1 MQSALQSIRVDA
13 ILSFVLAFIFL
24 LGPRKARIAALLSLF
39 ERCHLC
45 NLVALRGLSRIDQF
59 LTGARFHPEPGKST
73 HRGVIGD
80 FRVVCFAK
88 TMHICI
94 INDLEARLCGAL
106 LTMIL

>member
-45 NLVALRGLSRIDQF
+45 NLVAF
-59 LTGARFHPEPGKST
+59 
-73 HRGVIGD
+73 
-80 FRVVCFAK
+80 
-88 TMHICI
+88 
-94 INDLEARLCGAL
+94 
-106 LTMIL
+106 